1 MELSD
6 LLFSLL
12 IILIFF
18 QLSSSS
24 KILVISGYLNTNNK
38 DDIVKTEAID
48 LEDAT
53 NTCQN
58 LPDFPIKI
66 HGATAG
72 LIEVL
77 GTVFEDLQKCLKPKI
92 ISILIFF
99 LMFEFSR
106 QKEQKF
112 H

>member
-1 MELSD
+1 MKLSD

-24 KILVISGYLNTNNK
+24 KILVISGYLNTNHK
-38 DDIVKTEAID
+38 DDVVKTEVID

-58 LPDFPIKI
+58 LPDFPKKT

-77 GTVFEDLQKCLKPKI
+77 GAVFEDLQKCLTLKI

-99 LMFEFSR
+99 NV
-106 QKEQKF
+106 
-112 H
+112 

>member
-24 KILVISGYLNTNNK
+24 KILVISGYLNTNHK
-38 DDIVKTEAID
+38 DDVVKTEVID

-77 GTVFEDLQKCLKPKI
+77 GTVFEDLQKCLTPKVI
-92 ISILIFF
+92 GILIFF
-99 LMFEFSR
+99 NV
-106 QKEQKF
+106 
-112 H
+112 